1 MEESQSGM
9 KSKRKISN
17 NLLILIC
24 LAVFGLSLRVI
35 YAPFEVPIATDG
47 FFSFVYSA
55 KTIFEGSLPIGYT
68 STNTGWAY
76 VLSLVFTL
84 SGTTEPLHMMNIQR
98 LVSIIFST
106 IIIIPAFFIFKRFV
120 SDKIALFGCLM
131 LILEPRLLLNSF
143 EGHGYALFIFLF
155 VLSLSLFLKRTNL
168 SLIFSF
174 ASISFASIIR
184 YEAILLLI
192 PFSIMFFKNYEKK
205 NNILK
210 FLGLIL
216 VVSMILVPISFM
228 RIDATQEY
236 CYDSFIGEVCGKDGI
251 MSNFQ
256 ERIEGTNNVI
266 VLGNPDIDDPIYN
279 SEDPM
284 ISHFIILSFSNLLK
298 FLGIILIP
306 YFFIFVGMFI
316 VKIKR
321 KENLKINREYF
332 FIIFSSCI
340 MLLPAIYAYGRG
352 MEESRYVLVLIPL
365 ICIISISGIK
375 SVPKIFNSKTIMIF
389 LILIVISTSIAFVNV
404 EKRDYIHDKES
415 FLVSQE
421 IIKLT
426 STTNMYDQD
435 GYIKT
440 ASLIE
445 YWPELP
451 EHDKVGKI
459 KNEFQKI
466 SLKEY
471 ETIEELIRQNED
483 LEFIVV
489 DEMTDI
495 FRELRNETK
504 KYPYLEKKF
513 DSKDLGYVNS
523 FQIYKIN
530 YQKLGEM

>member
-1 MEESQSGM
+1 
-9 KSKRKISN
+9 
-17 NLLILIC
+17 
-24 LAVFGLSLRVI
+24 
-35 YAPFEVPIATDG
+35 
-47 FFSFVYSA
+47 
-55 KTIFEGSLPIGYT
+55 
-68 STNTGWAY
+68 
-76 VLSLVFTL
+76 
-84 SGTTEPLHMMNIQR
+84 
-98 LVSIIFST
+98 
-106 IIIIPAFFIFKRFV
+106 
-120 SDKIALFGCLM
+120 
-131 LILEPRLLLNSF
+131 
-143 EGHGYALFIFLF
+143 
-155 VLSLSLFLKRTNL
+155 
-168 SLIFSF
+168 
-174 ASISFASIIR
+174 
-184 YEAILLLI
+184 
-192 PFSIMFFKNYEKK
+192 
-205 NNILK
+205 
-210 FLGLIL
+210 
-216 VVSMILVPISFM
+216 
-228 RIDATQEY
+228 
-236 CYDSFIGEVCGKDGI
+236 
-251 MSNFQ
+251 
-256 ERIEGTNNVI
+256 
-266 VLGNPDIDDPIYN
+266 
-279 SEDPM
+279 
-284 ISHFIILSFSNLLK
+284 
-298 FLGIILIP
+298 
-306 YFFIFVGMFI
+306 MFI

-421 IIKLT
+421 IIRLT
-426 STTNMYDQD
+426 STTNVYNQD
-435 GYIKT
+435 GYIKA

-483 LEFIVV
+483 LEFLVV

>member
-1 MEESQSGM
+1 MEESQSRM

-35 YAPFEVPIATDG
+35 YAPLEVPIATDG

-168 SLIFSF
+168 SLVFSF

-256 ERIEGTNNVI
+256 DRIGSINNK

-284 ISHFIILSFSNLLK
+284 ISHFITLSFSNLVK

-321 KENLKINREYF
+321 KDNLKINREYF

-375 SVPKIFNSKTIMIF
+375 SLPKIFNNRSILIF
-389 LILIVISTSIAFVNV
+389 LILIVISASIVYV
-404 EKRDYIHDKES
+404 SMEKRDYIHDKES

-426 STTNMYDQD
+426 NTTNVYKQD
-435 GYIKT
+435 GYIKV
-440 ASLIE
+440 ASVIE

-451 EHDKVGKI
+451 EHNKVGKI
-459 KNEFQKI
+459 KTEFQKI
-466 SLKEY
+466 PLKEY
-471 ETIEELIRQNED
+471 QTIEELIKQNKD
-483 LEFIVV
+483 LEFLVV
-489 DEMTDI
+489 DEKTDI

-513 DSKDLGYVNS
+513 DSNDLDYMNN

-530 YQKLGEM
+530 YQKLGDM

>member
-1 MEESQSGM
+1 MQKNEM
-9 KSKRKISN
+9 LDKKYTIFP
-17 NLLILIC
+17 LCLIVIL
-24 LAVFGLSLRVI
+24 GLVI
-35 YAPFEVPIATDG
+35 RFYYFPFDVPLATDG
-47 FFSFVYSA
+47 FFSFVYST
-55 KTIFEGSLPIGYT
+55 KTIFDGSIPIGFT

-76 VLSLVFTL
+76 LLSVIFTL

-106 IIIIPAFFIFKRFV
+106 IVIIPAFFIFKRFG
-120 SDKIALFGCLM
+120 SSQIALFGCLI
-131 LILEPRLLLNSF
+131 LVLEPRLLLNSL
-143 EGHGYALFIFLF
+143 EGHGYSLFIFLF
-155 VLSLSLFLKRTNL
+155 VLSLSFFLRRTNL
-168 SLIFSF
+168 SLIFAF
-174 ASISFASIIR
+174 VGISFASVVR

-192 PFSIMFFKNYEKK
+192 PFSIMFFINSERK
-205 NNILK
+205 NNLLK
-210 FLGLIL
+210 FFMLIL
-216 VVSMILVPISFM
+216 IVSIILVPISLM
-228 RIDATQEY
+228 RMEATQEY
-236 CYDSFIGEVCGKDGI
+236 CYDSFMGKICGMDGI
-251 MSNFQ
+251 MNNFQ
-256 ERIEGTNNVI
+256 NRVESINDKI
-266 VLGNPDIDDPIYN
+266 LGNPDTDDAIYN

-284 ISHFIILSFSNLLK
+284 INHFIILSFSNLLK

-306 YFFIFVGMFI
+306 YFFIFVGMFLI
-316 VKIKR
+316 KIKR
-321 KENLKINREYF
+321 KNDLKINREYF

-375 SVPKIFNSKTIMIF
+375 SLPKIFNSKTIMIF
-389 LILIVISTSIAFVNV
+389 LIFIVITTTIVFVNI

-471 ETIEELIRQNED
+471 ETIEELIRQNEN
-483 LEFIVV
+483 LEFLVV
-489 DEMTDI
+489 DENTDI
-495 FRELRNETK
+495 FRELRDETK

-513 DSKDLGYVNS
+513 DSKDLGYTNS

-530 YQKLGEM
+530 YQKLGNM

>member
-1 MEESQSGM
+1 MQQNEILD
-9 KSKRKISN
+9 KKYTIFP
-17 NLLILIC
+17 LCLIIIL
-24 LAVFGLSLRVI
+24 GLGIRFYYFPLD
-35 YAPFEVPIATDG
+35 VPLATDG
-47 FFSFVYSA
+47 FFSFVYST

-76 VLSLVFTL
+76 LLSLIFTL

-98 LVSIIFST
+98 LVSTVFST
-106 IIIIPAFFIFKRFV
+106 IIIFPAFFIFKRFV
-120 SDKIALFGCLM
+120 SVKIALFGCLM

-143 EGHGYALFIFLF
+143 EGHGYSLFIFLF
-155 VLSLSLFLKRTNL
+155 VLSLSLFLKRSNL

-210 FLGLIL
+210 FFGLIL
-216 VVSMILVPISFM
+216 IVTIILVPISLM

-236 CYDSFIGEVCGKDGI
+236 CYNSFIGEVCGKDGI
-251 MSNFQ
+251 MNNFQ
-256 ERIEGTNNVI
+256 NRIESINNK
-266 VLGNPDIDDPIYN
+266 VLGNPDVGDPIYN

-321 KENLKINREYF
+321 KDNLKINREYF

-352 MEESRYVLVLIPL
+352 MEETRYVLVLIPL

-375 SVPKIFNSKTIMIF
+375 SLSKIFNNRSILIF
-389 LILIVISTSIAFVNV
+389 LILIIISTSIAFVSI

-426 STTNMYDQD
+426 NTTNVYDQD
-435 GYIKT
+435 GYIKA

-451 EHDKVGKI
+451 KHDEVGKI
-459 KNEFQKI
+459 KTEFQKI
-466 SLKEY
+466 SLNEY
-471 ETIEELIRQNED
+471 ETIEELIKQNKD
-483 LEFIVV
+483 LEFVVV
-489 DEMTDI
+489 DEKTEI

-513 DSKDLGYVNS
+513 DSKDLGYMNS